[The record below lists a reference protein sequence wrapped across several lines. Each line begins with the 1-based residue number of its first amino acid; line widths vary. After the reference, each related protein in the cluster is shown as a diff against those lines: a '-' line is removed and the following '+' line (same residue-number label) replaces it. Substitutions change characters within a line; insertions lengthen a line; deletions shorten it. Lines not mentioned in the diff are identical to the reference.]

1 MRWGDGALSAFGF
14 AASLYSILESGLC
27 CGQSG
32 TVLSSCTEEHTEH
45 LLVKLTVIG
54 CCNLLLQERCRS
66 RTCSPASH
74 RALNGWGP
82 GVRTVLNMQHAFAKL
97 LWKVAWLPPAER
109 GALGGHESLWQT
121 QRHPKRTK
129 YRETLTKR
137 TNYSNTNRLEACLE
151 TMRASS
157 CKQQASEDHGWRRS
171 EQEVRQQS
179 MLLSMEFSVDSRF
192 EQH

>member
-1 MRWGDGALSAFGF
+1 MYTVHAELVTSVITPNPTVGSAIPNAAHEHDVLQQRGLRADQGRHDLGGTCGDAFGF

-32 TVLSSCTEEHTEH
+32 TVLSSCTEEYTEH

-82 GVRTVLNMQHAFAKL
+82 GVRTVLNMQHAFAQL

-109 GALGGHESLWQT
+109 GALGGHESLRQPA
-121 QRHPKRTK
+121 PKTPPIP
-129 YRETLTKR
+129 
-137 TNYSNTNRLEACLE
+137 
-151 TMRASS
+151 
-157 CKQQASEDHGWRRS
+157 
-171 EQEVRQQS
+171 
-179 MLLSMEFSVDSRF
+179 
-192 EQH
+192 